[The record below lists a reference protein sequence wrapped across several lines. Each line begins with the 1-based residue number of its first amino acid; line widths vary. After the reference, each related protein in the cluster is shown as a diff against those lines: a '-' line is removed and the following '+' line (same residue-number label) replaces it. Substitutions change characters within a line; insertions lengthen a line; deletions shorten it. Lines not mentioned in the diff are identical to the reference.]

1 MSNSTQIVN
10 LKGSGY
16 ALISI
21 TGLTNATYKQHVA
34 AFINANDGPSSQE
47 FSGSGEGKPMKQ
59 HYSQVVQLPASVE
72 FDFKFSKDG
81 GATLEPASRSQQTE
95 EFMAPGISVYKIS
108 SEDAQDNDYN
118 DTIMQMSVALVGS

>member
-1 MSNSTQIVN
+1 MANNSQTVN

-16 ALISI
+16 ALVSI

-47 FSGSGEGKPMKQ
+47 FSGSGEGKPMKEFYTQ
-59 HYSQVVQLPASVE
+59 KIQLPASVE

-95 EFMAPGISVYKIS
+95 EFMAKGISLYKIS
-108 SEDAQDNDYN
+108 SEDASDNDYN
-118 DTIMQMSVALVGS
+118 DTVMQMSVALVG